1 MVSALIR
8 SYDDYMTQPWAD
20 IPSARRHEQEAN
32 DLLQALEAALSE
44 TSSRWLMP
52 IGSTLDYW
60 GDWNWVAN
68 TYPKDFL
75 EAWVWG
81 PLGEF
86 VGIPRTPDVNRE
98 VQEFQNHYGR
108 DRRFSSSGFCKG
120 PFPMRNGMLVYCS
133 DRGVYDH
140 NSTILLGFKDYNS
153 LDRHL
158 IRFAQLAG
166 IDHGR

>member
-20 IPSARRHEQEAN
+20 TPSARRHEQEAN
-32 DLLQALEAALSE
+32 DMLHALEAALTE
-44 TSSRWLMP
+44 TSSRSLMP
-52 IGSTLDYW
+52 IGTTLDYW
-60 GDWNWVAN
+60 GDWDRLAN

-75 EAWVWG
+75 ESWVWG

-98 VQEFQNHYGR
+98 VQEFQRHFDR
-108 DRRFSSSGFCKG
+108 DRRFKSGGFHKG
-120 PFPMRNGMLVYCS
+120 PFPLSNGMQAQIN
-133 DRGVYDH
+133 DRGYFDH
-140 NSTILLGFKDYNS
+140 KSTILLSFKDYYS